1 MLRRLLLLSGTAAL
15 IAGPT
20 AGVAAADDMSWFPSE
35 PPANATPGECYARV
49 RVEPVYEP
57 YTETITSSDAY
68 ETYDVAPPRIE
79 ERVEEY
85 VRRDAGV
92 RYVVH
97 QPVYET
103 VTENVLVRP
112 AYTEYVVR
120 PAVHET
126 VTEQVMVRE
135 PRMAWQRGR
144 VPGAQITRY
153 DPETGEV
160 WCLVEEPGEYRTV
173 TRNVVVQ
180 PARIDEIE
188 TPAEYAMVSR
198 EVLVERGRVEEIP
211 IPAEYDTYTVQV
223 LTQPATVESRTVQG
237 RSETITRYRL
247 VSSERYEWRMMDC
260 EEIELPNF
268 DAPTVERSRTP
279 MSYQD
284 HSGGVDFDS
293 HNDDYDGAAQSR
305 ILGRQ

>member
-1 MLRRLLLLSGTAAL
+1 MLRRILLGGSAVL
-15 IAGPT
+15 IAGSA
-20 AGVAAADDMSWFPSE
+20 AGAAAADDMSWFPSE
-35 PPANATPGECYARV
+35 PPTHATPGECYARV
-49 RVEPVYEP
+49 RIEPVYEP

-68 ETYDVAPPRIE
+68 EAYDVAPPRLE
-79 ERVEEY
+79 ERIEEY
-85 VRRDAGV
+85 VSRDAGV
-92 RYVVH
+92 RYIVH

-103 VTENVLVRP
+103 VTESVLVRP

-126 VTEQVMVRE
+126 VTEQVLVRE
-135 PRMAWQRGR
+135 PRMVWQRGR

-180 PARIDEIE
+180 PARIDEINVA
-188 TPAEYAMVSR
+188 AEYSSITR
-198 EVLVERGRVEEIP
+198 EVMVEPGRVEEIP
-211 IPAEYDTYTVQV
+211 IPAEYDSYVTQV
-223 LTQPATVESRTVQG
+223 LVQPATVESRTVEG
-237 RSETITRYRL
+237 RTETITRYRL
-247 VSSERYEWRMMDC
+247 VQSERYEWRMMDC
-260 EEIELPNF
+260 EEIELPHFN
-268 DAPTVERSRTP
+268 APTVERSRTP

-284 HSGGVDFDS
+284 HSGGVDFDTHEDS
-293 HNDDYDGAAQSR
+293 YDGAAQSR

>member
-1 MLRRLLLLSGTAAL
+1 MLRRILLGGSAVL
-15 IAGPT
+15 IAGSA

-35 PPANATPGECYARV
+35 PPAQATPGECYARV
-49 RVEPVYEP
+49 RIEPVYEP

-68 ETYDVAPPRIE
+68 ETYDVAPPRLE

-85 VRRDAGV
+85 VSRDAGV

-103 VTENVLVRP
+103 VTESILVRP

-126 VTEQVMVRE
+126 VTEQVLVRE
-135 PRMAWQRGR
+135 PRMVWQRGR

-180 PARIDEIE
+180 PARIDEVSVD
-188 TPAEYAMVSR
+188 AEYASITR
-198 EVLVERGRVEEIP
+198 EVMVEPGRVEEIP
-211 IPAEYDTYTVQV
+211 IPAEYDSYVTQV
-223 LTQPATVESRTVQG
+223 LVQPATVESRTVQG
-237 RSETITRYRL
+237 RTETITRYRL
-247 VSSERYEWRMMDC
+247 VQSERYEWRMMDC

-284 HSGGVDFDS
+284 HSGGVDFDTQ
-293 HNDDYDGAAQSR
+293 DDQYDGAAQSR